1 MLCLLL
7 AGAAR
12 AQPAAQAFETEP
24 IPVRPEAPVLPAGP
38 TVVAVELHLSAE
50 EDSAG
55 LAELL
60 AVRKGQVLS
69 ARAVR
74 RSVERLWTS
83 GSFSDIVVRTVDVP
97 EGVRVVFE
105 LTAMPHIRRIDVE
118 GNVVLGDDA
127 LRAVLRADGIE
138 LDKRLDEDVLR
149 TALKNLARAY
159 ERQGYNDARIQLT
172 RESVAGGVALAF
184 TVFEGSP
191 TRVAAVSI
199 SGSPGLP
206 LPELLATLGLRVGGV
221 LDRGGLE
228 SGLER
233 LRTLLRSRGY
243 WRAVVGQ
250 PKQRGEGDAATVVV
264 PISAGPRFTFH
275 FHGNHRFP
283 DTLLARML
291 AYDGSEPLDSP
302 TVARLARRLES
313 FYRYRGFNDVHVE
326 TREVLRPDGEAAVLA
341 FDIVEGHPL
350 RVRRV
355 IFRGNKV
362 IPNES
367 LREMLTEHIRSNE
380 PQPATPSLLVDAVEM
395 GPGKRHLGPPEWVHE
410 PATVFV
416 EEAWRE
422 AAELMAEAYR
432 ERGFLEA
439 RVSFTRLRVEVGR
452 RTAVAWFDV
461 HEGPQMRVAEVRIE
475 GGPQGF
481 DGRGLVPV
489 KVGEP
494 MSRDAVER
502 GREALVTALGRK
514 GYLFARADAEPN
526 LAAKGVSLLYRLEP
540 GPRVTV
546 GRILVR
552 GTART
557 NEEVVRATVRLEEGE
572 VLAPDK
578 LFEGQRRLALLNIF
592 RQVTVRLEKPDVP
605 EASKDV
611 VVEVRERPRT
621 EGEVAAGYFLAEGPR
636 LLLDM
641 ARPNLDGRGLNL
653 SGRLKLNYSGWS
665 TVGLQKAAVARASCA
680 AVPEECKTPGAYD
693 WVSDFGGRGVLSAVQ
708 PRLYSLL
715 PLEVG
720 ARVDL
725 ILERVHRP
733 SYISSRAAAVT
744 GLDWTLTRW
753 LTFALQY
760 ELEGNLLQSGERTLT
775 TPSREDQQ
783 RLRFPLG
790 FFLLHALRSSASV
803 DLRDDPAN
811 PHKGLLVSTTA
822 ELMRDLSSQPT
833 NGEPLPING
842 LKLSGNVSVYAPLG
856 SRVVLALSARGG
868 TVVPLEQNAWVIGP
882 KRFYLGG
889 TSSLRGFREDGILGE
904 DQRTEL
910 RRQVADCRSLITP
923 GGCASEV
930 LTILG
935 GQAPTSAGG
944 ELFTLGKAEVRVPV
958 RSSLDVGIFL
968 EAGNLWLD
976 RTKFQLKAL
985 RYSTGAG
992 LRYVTPVGPLA
1003 FDVGINLDPDETL
1016 NEPAAQLHFSIGAF

>member
-1 MLCLLL
+1 M
-7 AGAAR
+7 AFTAA
-12 AQPAAQAFETEP
+12 AQPETAPLPVEP
-24 IPVRPEAPVLPAGP
+24 PARPAGP
-38 TVVAVELHLSAE
+38 EVVGVELHLPADV
-50 EDSAG
+50 DSAG
-55 LAELL
+55 LSELV

-74 RSVERLWTS
+74 RSVERLWAR
-83 GSFSDIVVRTVDVP
+83 GGFSDIVVRSVEVP
-97 EGVRVVFE
+97 GGVRVVFE
-105 LTAMPHIRRIDVE
+105 LTPMQPILRLSVE
-118 GNVVLGDDA
+118 GNVVLED
-127 LRAVLRADGIE
+127 AVLVEVLRKQGIAVDE
-138 LDKRLDEDVLR
+138 RLDED
-149 TALKNLARAY
+149 ALEAARAELLRAY
-159 ERQGYNDARIQLT
+159 GRQGYNEALVEVT
-172 RESVAGGVALAF
+172 REPGPGGGVELVF
-184 TVFEGSP
+184 TLFEGKP
-191 TRVAAVSI
+191 TRVAAVSVTGD
-199 SGSPGLP
+199 SGLP
-206 LPELLATLGLRVGGV
+206 LSELLATLGLKVGGV
-221 LDRGGLE
+221 LDRGGLDA
-228 SGLER
+228 GLER
-233 LRTLLRSRGY
+233 LRTLLRERGY
-243 WRAVVGQ
+243 WRATVGQ
-250 PKQRGEGDAATVVV
+250 PTLGEGESATVVV
-264 PISAGPRFTFH
+264 PLSAGPRFTVH
-275 FHGNHRFP
+275 FHGNHHFP
-283 DTLLARML
+283 ATLLSRVL
-291 AYDGSEPLDSP
+291 TYDGTEPLDAS
-302 TVARLARRLES
+302 TVARLARQLES
-313 FYRYRGFNDVHVE
+313 FYRYRGFQDVHVE
-326 TREVLRPDGEAAVLA
+326 SREVHRPDGEAAVLA
-341 FDIVEGHPL
+341 FDIEEGHPL
-350 RVRRV
+350 RVRQVR
-355 IFRGNKV
+355 FRGNKLLSREV
-362 IPNES
+362 
-367 LREMLTEHIRSNE
+367 LRELLTERIRANE
-380 PQPATPSLLVDAVEM
+380 PQPSTPPRLLEDPLE
-395 GPGKRHLGPPEWVHE
+395 PTDRRRRPGPPEWVHE

-416 EEAWRE
+416 EEAYKE
-422 AAELMAEAYR
+422 AAEAMAEAYR

-439 RVSFTRLRVEVGR
+439 RVNFTRLWVDLER
-452 RTAVAWFDV
+452 RSAVALFDV
-461 HEGPQMRVAEVRIE
+461 IEGAQMRVSEVRFE
-475 GGPQGF
+475 GNPPGF
-481 DGRGLVPV
+481 SGQKLVPV
-489 KVGEP
+489 KAGEP
-494 MSRDAVER
+494 LNLEAVER
-502 GREALVTALGRK
+502 GREALATELGRK
-514 GYLFARADAEPN
+514 GYLFARVEADPTPAG
-526 LAAKGVSLLYRLEP
+526 KGTSILYRMEP
-540 GPRVTV
+540 GPRVKV
-546 GRILVR
+546 GRVLVQ
-552 GTART
+552 GTDRT
-557 NEEVVRATVRLEEGE
+557 NEEVVRATLRLKEDETLDPE
-572 VLAPDK
+572 K
-578 LFEGQRRLALLNIF
+578 LFESQRRLALLNIF

-665 TVGLQKAAVARASCA
+665 TVGLEKAAVARARCA
-680 AVPEECKTPGAYD
+680 AVPEDCQTPGAYD

-708 PRLYSLL
+708 PRLYGLL

-733 SYISSRAAAVT
+733 SYVSSRAAAVT

-760 ELEGNLLQSGERTLT
+760 ELEGNLLQSGDRPLT

-790 FFLLHALRSSASV
+790 FFLLHSLRTSASV

-822 ELMRDLSSQPT
+822 ELMRDLRSQPT

-868 TVVPLEQNAWVIGP
+868 TVVPLEQDAWVIGP

-923 GGCASEV
+923 GGCAPEV

-935 GQAPTSAGG
+935 GQAPTSDGG
-944 ELFTLGKAEVRVPV
+944 ELFTLGKAEVRIPV
-958 RSSLDVGIFL
+958 RSSLDVGVFL

>member
-1 MLCLLL
+1 M
-7 AGAAR
+7 ATPQGVEAA
-12 AQPAAQAFETEP
+12 PLVVEP
-24 IPVRPEAPVLPAGP
+24 PRPTGP
-38 TVVAVELHLSAE
+38 EVVGVELHLPADV
-50 EDSAG
+50 DSAG
-55 LAELL
+55 LSELV
-60 AVRKGQVLS
+60 AVRKGQALS

-74 RSVERLWTS
+74 RSMERLWAS
-83 GSFSDIVVRTVDVP
+83 GRFSDIVVRAVEVP
-97 EGVRVVFE
+97 GGVRVVFT
-105 LTAMPHIRRIDVE
+105 LTPMQPVLQLSVE
-118 GNVVLGDDA
+118 GNVVLEDA
-127 LRAVLRADGIE
+127 ALVEVLRTQGIAVGQ
-138 LDKRLDEDVLR
+138 RLDEE
-149 TALKNLARAY
+149 ALEAAKAELLRAY
-159 ERQGYNDARIQLT
+159 GRQGYNEARVEVT
-172 RESVAGGVALAF
+172 PEPVPGGVALVF
-184 TVFEGSP
+184 TLFEGKP
-191 TRVAAVSI
+191 TRVAAVSVTGD
-199 SGSPGLP
+199 SGLP
-206 LPELLATLGLRVGGV
+206 LSELLATLGLKVGGV
-221 LDRGGLE
+221 LDRGGLDA
-228 SGLER
+228 GLEQ
-233 LRTLLRSRGY
+233 LRTLLRERGY
-243 WRAVVGQ
+243 WRALVGQ
-250 PKQRGEGDAATVVV
+250 PTLGEGELATVVV
-264 PISAGPRFTFH
+264 PLSAGPRFSVH
-275 FHGNHRFP
+275 FHGNHHFP
-283 DTLLARML
+283 ATLLSRVL
-291 AYDGSEPLDSP
+291 TYDGTEPLDGA
-302 TVARLARRLES
+302 TVARLARQLES
-313 FYRYRGFNDVHVE
+313 FYRYRGFHDVHVE
-326 TREVLRPDGEAAVLA
+326 SREVLRPDGEAAVLA
-341 FDIVEGHPL
+341 FDIEEGHPL
-350 RVRRV
+350 RVRQVR
-355 IFRGNKV
+355 FRGNKLLSR
-362 IPNES
+362 ET
-367 LREMLTEHIRSNE
+367 LREMLTERIRANE
-380 PQPATPSLLVDAVEM
+380 PQPSTPPRLLEDPLEPADRRRR
-395 GPGKRHLGPPEWVHE
+395 PGPPEWVHE

-416 EEAWRE
+416 EEAYKE
-422 AAELMAEAYR
+422 AAESMTEAYR

-439 RVSFTRLRVEVGR
+439 RVSFIRLWMDLER
-452 RTAVAWFDV
+452 RSAVALFDV
-461 HEGPQMRVAEVRIE
+461 IEGAQMRVSEVRFE
-475 GGPQGF
+475 GNPPGF
-481 DGRGLVPV
+481 SGQKWVPV
-489 KVGEP
+489 KAGEP
-494 MSRDAVER
+494 LSLEAVER
-502 GREALVTALGRK
+502 GREALTTELGRK
-514 GYLFARADAEPN
+514 GYLFARVEAIPTPSG
-526 LAAKGVSLLYRLEP
+526 KGTSILYRMEP

-546 GRILVR
+546 GRVLVR
-552 GTART
+552 GTDRT
-557 NEEVVRATVRLEEGE
+557 NEAVVRATLRLKEDE
-572 VLAPDK
+572 VLNPEK
-578 LFEGQRRLALLNIF
+578 MFESQRRLALLNIF
-592 RQVTVRLEKPDVP
+592 RQVAVRLEKPDVP

-653 SGRLKLNYSGWS
+653 SGRLKLNYAGWS
-665 TVGLQKAAVARASCA
+665 TIGLQKAAVARAQCA
-680 AVPEECKTPGAYD
+680 AVPEECRTPGAYD

-708 PRLYSLL
+708 PRLYGLL

-760 ELEGNLLQSGERTLT
+760 ELEGNLLQSGDRPLT

-790 FFLLHALRSSASV
+790 FFLLHSLRSSAAV

-856 SRVVLALSARGG
+856 SRAVLALSARGG

-923 GGCASEV
+923 GGCAPEV

-935 GQAPTSAGG
+935 GQAPTSDGG

-976 RTKFQLKAL
+976 RTRFQLKSL